1 MPLILATICALPEA
15 ISDRGLTSPSTLPKT
30 IGFIP
35 SGAKTQKKEFLS
47 IANVMWEQVKM
58 PIRHFLRS
66 DIFTVA
72 IERNSFFVSLIKYVI
87 IYS

>member
-1 MPLILATICALPEA
+1 MVICLLSLFPQKLLHSFLLE
-15 ISDRGLTSPSTLPKT
+15 PKHR
-30 IGFIP
+30 
-35 SGAKTQKKEFLS
+35 KKEFLS

-72 IERNSFFVSLIKYVI
+72 IERNSFFRLFPP
-87 IYS
+87 